1 MAEALKHILSLG
13 TAVMI
18 PTFLVPL
25 MGGGSG
31 LPSVLMERWWWRLGG
46 GDRRRWW
53 RVRGVPVGARS

>member
-13 TAVMI
+13 TAVMR
-18 PTFLVPL
+18 
-25 MGGGSG
+25 GGGSG